1 MSERRVQRR
10 YDHRLQDL
18 VRESGDLSIATQL
31 GVPRSTAAG
40 WLRAEPQDVISLD
53 VLDMREL
60 QLQAELVKQRRRV
73 RLLGAVIGLLLAL
86 VRVSGFRLDGK
97 RLPDCR
103 DQKVLLRAVE
113 RARGVMALRAVLR
126 VLKISASRLHDW
138 NRRNKCQLAERT
150 SCPRSAP
157 NQLTP
162 EEVFTIGEMV
172 TSSEYRHVPT
182 SRLAILAQRLG
193 KIVASPSTWARL
205 VRDRGWRRP
214 RLRVHPAKPKVGLRT
229 ERPNEAWHVDTTVIR
244 LLDGTKAYVYAA
256 IDNFSRR
263 ILAFRVSERFEVAN
277 TVAVLGEAASG
288 TVGASVGGSAPM
300 LVVDGGVENFNGG
313 VDDFIEQG
321 VLRRVLALSELQFSN
336 SMIEAFWRSMKHQW
350 LFLNTLD
357 SVAAVRR
364 HVSLYVTA
372 HNSEIPHSAFRGQT
386 PDEVYFGTGEHI
398 PEQLEATKRAARQ
411 ARLAANQATSCGA
424 CRLRGGQSADADSL
438 AA

>member
-1 MSERRVQRR
+1 MSQRR
-10 YDHRLQDL
+10 PQQVYDHRLRNL
-18 VRESGDLSIATQL
+18 VRETGDLRIATEV

-40 WLRAEPQDVISLD
+40 WLHAEPQPVVSLD
-53 VLDMREL
+53 VLDMREP

-73 RLLGAVIGLLLAL
+73 RLLGGVVGLLMAVLRL
-86 VRVSGFRLDGK
+86 SGFRLDGK
-97 RLPDCR
+97 RLPDGR

-113 RARGVMALRAVLR
+113 RARAVLPLRAVLR
-126 VLKISASRLHDW
+126 VLKISASRFHDY

-162 EEVFTIGEMV
+162 GEVFTIREMV
-172 TSSEYRHVPT
+172 TNAEYRHVPT
-182 SRLAILAQRLG
+182 TRLAILGQRLG
-193 KIVASPSTWARL
+193 RVFASASTWARL

-229 ERPNEAWHVDTTVIR
+229 ERPNEAWHVDTTVMR
-244 LLDGTKAYVYAA
+244 LLDGTKAYVYAV

-263 ILAFRVSERFEVAN
+263 ILAFRMSERFEVAN
-277 TVAVLGEAASG
+277 TVAVLADAAG
-288 TVGASVGGSAPM
+288 KAVTACWATDAPM
-300 LVVDGGVENFNGG
+300 LVVDDGVENFNRG
-313 VDDFIEQG
+313 VDELVDNG
-321 VLRRVLALSELQFSN
+321 VLRRVLALTELQFSN

-357 SVAAVRR
+357 SVAALRR
-364 HVSLYVTA
+364 HVLLYVTA
-372 HNSEIPHSAFRGQT
+372 HNNEIPHSAFRGQT
-386 PDEVYFGTGEHI
+386 PNEMYFGTGEHI

-411 ARLAANQATSCGA
+411 ARLAANRATSCGE
-424 CRLRGGQSADADSL
+424 CRLRGGRSAGANQL

>member
-18 VRESGDLSIATQL
+18 VRETGDLSIATEL

-40 WLRAEPQDVISLD
+40 WLSAEPQEVISLD
-53 VLDMREL
+53 LLDMREL
-60 QLQAELVKQRRRV
+60 QLQAELVKQQRRV
-73 RLLGAVIGLLLAL
+73 RLLGGVVGLLMAVLRL
-86 VRVSGFRLDGK
+86 SGFRLDGK
-97 RLPDCR
+97 RLPDGR

-113 RARGVMALRAVLR
+113 RARAVLPLRAVLR
-126 VLKISASRLHDW
+126 VLKISASRFHDW
-138 NRRNKCQLAERT
+138 KRRNKCQLAERT

-193 KIVASPSTWARL
+193 KVVASPSTWARL

-229 ERPNEAWHVDTTVIR
+229 ERPDEAWHVDTTVIR
-244 LLDGTKAYVYAA
+244 LLDGTRAYVYAA

-277 TVAVLGEAASG
+277 TVAVLADAAG
-288 TVGASVGGSAPM
+288 KAVTARQATDAPM

-313 VDDFIEQG
+313 VDDLIEQNL
-321 VLRRVLALSELQFSN
+321 LRRVLALTELQFSN

-357 SVAAVRR
+357 TVAAVRR
-364 HVSLYVTA
+364 HVSLYVAA
-372 HNSEIPHSAFRGQT
+372 HNSEIPHSAFGGQT
-386 PDEVYFGTGEHI
+386 PHEMYFGTGEHI

-411 ARLAANQATSCGA
+411 ARLAANQATSCGE
-424 CRLRGGQSADADSL
+424 CRLRGRRSARSDQLVA
-438 AA
+438 